1 MTVPSTLAAFT
12 AAAALAA
19 LPFAAAAQHG
29 DGSHESGDHGQAAC
43 GQSGSGGAG
52 RADCGHGHA
61 GHTRAAAGAVS
72 SRAHKPG
79 AAQVVA
85 IEVTGEGFVPAQA
98 TVQAGRP
105 VKLVVTRKV
114 DRTCAT
120 EIVLKEYGI
129 SRPLP
134 LNQAVEVTFTPAK
147 AGPIRYACGM
157 DMVAGTLTAE

>member
-1 MTVPSTLAAFT
+1 MTISSTLAAFT
-12 AAAALAA
+12 AAALAA
-19 LPFAAAAQHG
+19 LPVAATAQHAG
-29 DGSHESGDHGQAAC
+29 EDGSHDHGQSAC
-43 GQSGSGGAG
+43 KQSGKASAG
-52 RADCGHGHA
+52 QADCGHRHA
-61 GHTRAAAGAVS
+61 GHAAAGTAS
-72 SRAHKPG
+72 SGARKPG

-85 IEVTGEGFVPAQA
+85 IDVTGEGFVPTRAA
-98 TVQAGRP
+98 VKAGQP
-105 VKLVVTRKV
+105 VKLVVTRKT